1 MWLQTFQ
8 KALRGRSPLLC
19 SWCICFVAASAFI
32 CSSLL
37 YLSEANVAAR
47 FWVGLLAV
55 VTLSIVQRFAALEIY
70 LVLVRRERLRS
81 ALAVEIILG

>member
-8 KALRGRSPLLC
+8 KALRDRSPLLC

-37 YLSEANVAAR
+37 YLSEANIAAR

-55 VTLSIVQRFAALEIY
+55 TILSLVQRFAALEIY

-81 ALAVEIILG
+81 ALAAEIVLG